1 MASNQRTV
9 ISGGDV
15 DQQILYL
22 KVIVIQAMIN
32 FHLFGFLCRFWGV
45 VVCGWVVWL
54 FACGWAARQL
64 ASDRPN
70 PAGMSSRR
78 AGLSIT
84 RAQTIKTREQ
94 RELKVARRSAI
105 CAGGCDQMC
114 FDARVQG
121 TAM

>member
-32 FHLFGFLCRFWGV
+32 FHQSGSLRRHWGEV
-45 VVCGWVVWL
+45 
-54 FACGWAARQL
+54 ACGWAARQI
-64 ASDRPN
+64 ARDRPN
-70 PAGMSSRR
+70 PAGMSRRR

-84 RAQTIKTREQ
+84 RAQTIKTREL

-114 FDARVQG
+114 FDTRVQG

>member
-32 FHLFGFLCRFWGV
+32 FHQSGSLSRHWGEV
-45 VVCGWVVWL
+45 
-54 FACGWAARQL
+54 ACGWAARQF
-64 ASDRPN
+64 ASDRPY
-70 PAGMSSRR
+70 PACMIRRR
-78 AGLSIT
+78 AGLSIK
-84 RAQTIKTREQ
+84 RAQTIKTRDQ
-94 RELKVARRSAI
+94 LELKVARRSAI
-105 CAGGCDQMC
+105 CAGGSDQMC